1 MGDPFALNDV
11 VGMGSRPAVI
21 DGAGLSEKAAVA
33 NVRDAIEKT
42 TDMGTAAMGHAGNID
57 TPPGGERGPIFFTDP
72 GPQEFATKGLSD
84 SGDKFRKKDV
94 VRSQNGFVLRAGF
107 AAGGPVMPRG
117 TGETFV
123 V

>member
-1 MGDPFALNDV
+1 MGDPLALNDV

-33 NVRDAIEKT
+33 NIRDAIEKT
-42 TDMGTAAMGHAGNID
+42 TDMGIAAMGHAGDIN
-57 TPPGGERGPIFFTDP
+57 TPAGGERGPIFFTDP

-84 SGDKFRKKDV
+84 SGNRFRKKDV
-94 VRSQNGFVLRAGF
+94 VRSRIGFVLRANF
-107 AAGGPVMPRG
+107 PAGGIFMPRG

>member
-1 MGDPFALNDV
+1 MGDPLALNDV

-21 DGAGLSEKAAVA
+21 NGAGLSEKAAVA

-42 TDMGTAAMGHAGNID
+42 TDMGVAAMGHAGTID
-57 TPPGGERGPIFFTDP
+57 TPAGGERGPIFFTDP
-72 GPQEFATKGLSD
+72 SPQGFATRGLSD
-84 SGDKFRKKDV
+84 SGDKFHKKDV
-94 VRSQNGFVLRAGF
+94 VRSRIGFVLRAGF
-107 AAGGPVMPRG
+107 AAGGPIMPRG